1 MCVERIEGCSQS
13 LLFRVFFVVDL
24 EPPVRSKQTWPGLR
38 YLIDMLFSL
47 QWLCILGVSNG
58 FSALQGR
65 RHDDEDKVV
74 RSIGDHHQFVRFVHH
89 TGDERLDSKQDCSNN
104 AKPHRYVTSSC
115 PLVASFSFD
124 LSILCR
130 GHHEPIGR
138 RIMIQL
144 LWPFKVLQDV
154 CKGVCRLYIQLQRLQ
169 TVSAELPDK
178 LGYFLPSKQR

>member
-47 QWLCILGVSNG
+47 QWLCILLLAGVSNG
-58 FSALQGR
+58 FTALQGR

-89 TGDERLDSKQDCSNN
+89 TGDERLDSKHRLHQQCQDTPVCDI
-104 AKPHRYVTSSC
+104 
-115 PLVASFSFD
+115 L
-124 LSILCR
+124 LSVGC
-130 GHHEPIGR
+130 
-138 RIMIQL
+138 
-144 LWPFKVLQDV
+144 V
-154 CKGVCRLYIQLQRLQ
+154 
-169 TVSAELPDK
+169 
-178 LGYFLPSKQR
+178 FLF